1 MDEKVI
7 ERLEEL
13 VHKISYAGYRAPIP
27 EEWLN
32 ELNDLTG
39 NGWTEEEYKEFCVEY
54 ECRSTLEETV
64 YALLHDGEYPD
75 NIDQTLYFWKNN
87 TEVDLPDEQIK
98 LELEDLPE
106 TEDEEFGDKF
116 DDLPVREFYEWLCS
130 HFSEWKVKD
139 EVDEEE
145 LQSGSFEVDFDC
157 DDIAYAI
164 YKCAMLEVYGNKM
177 ICLDCCN
184 LYEDEKQEILA
195 FAEKYQLH
203 VFEERSF
210 W

>member
-27 EEWLN
+27 EECLN

-87 TEVDLPDEQIK
+87 TEVDLPDKEIRFK
-98 LELEDLPE
+98 LAKLTEPE
-106 TEDEEFGDKF
+106 NVEFGCKF
-116 DDLPVREFYEWLCS
+116 DDLPVREFYEW
-130 HFSEWKVKD
+130 FSTYYSYQR
-139 EVDEEE
+139 VDEELNE
-145 LQSGSFEVDFDC
+145 EEIQSGTFQCAFFC
-157 DDIAYAI
+157 DDIAYAR
-164 YKCAMLEVYGNKM
+164 YKYVNLRVCGNKM
-177 ICLDCCN
+177 IRLSCCN
-184 LYEDEKQEILA
+184 LSEDEKQEILA

-203 VFEERSF
+203 VFEN
-210 W
+210 

>member
-1 MDEKVI
+1 MRKLSE
-7 ERLEEL
+7 ELEEL
-13 VHKISYAGYRAPIP
+13 VNKISFAGYRAAIP
-27 EEWLN
+27 EEWMK

-64 YALLHDGEYPD
+64 YALLHGGEYPD
-75 NIDQTLYFWKNN
+75 NIEQELYFWKTN
-87 TEVDLPDEQIK
+87 TEVDLSDEQIK
-98 LELEDLPE
+98 WKLEDLPE
-106 TEDEEFGDKF
+106 TEDEEFVCKF
-116 DDLPVREFYEWLCS
+116 EDLSVREFYEWLCS
-130 HFSEWKVKD
+130 HFSKWEADD

-157 DDIAYAI
+157 DDIDYAR
-164 YKCAMLEVYGNKM
+164 YKYARLEVFGNKM

-195 FAEKYQLH
+195 FADRHQLH
-203 VFEERSF
+203 VFEE
-210 W
+210 